1 VPWTALGYTQVST
14 QPHTRPARRSP
25 AGTLAIG
32 VGVALLAIAAAGA
45 YTFNEIRRLRDDQT
59 SISERNR
66 KGSLQLLRIQNDL
79 ASLAVLMRDMAD
91 GVEPYPLHQWQ
102 PAVDR
107 VRRDLDEAT
116 ALERTLA
123 PAVREPA
130 QQARLIETMARYGR
144 DVDRMFEVSRADEA
158 AARKMIRA
166 KLVPQQRAL
175 DGMVSQFLVVNNRM
189 QEDAA
194 AANRAVYDQ
203 VGREI
208 LVLIAALLAATA
220 MAGIWMVA
228 SNRRAFNEVAGI
240 SEQLRTLSWRTLR
253 VQEDMQRS
261 IARELHDDFGQI
273 LTAIGT
279 LLGRARRQAAAP
291 GRPADLIAELDAV
304 RGVAQQSLDRIRTK
318 SRWMHPGA
326 LDDFGLLKALEH
338 FAAEFQQQSGVRV
351 QLSAAGPIDDIGEDC
366 AIHVYRIAQEA
377 LSNVSRHSA
386 ATEAWVRL
394 TSAEGTLE
402 IEIEDRGRGMPAAVE
417 DSASRGM
424 GLVSMRE
431 RAELMGGELQL
442 RRSDQGGVLV
452 RARIPIRT
460 VPRPAAAALRDVSE
474 VA

>member
-1 VPWTALGYTQVST
+1 VSAQS
-14 QPHTRPARRSP
+14 QPRSARRSP
-25 AGTLAIG
+25 AGTLAVG

-59 SISERNR
+59 AISERNR

-79 ASLAVLMRDMAD
+79 ASLAVLMRDMMD
-91 GVEPYPLHQWQ
+91 GAEPYPLHQWQ

-107 VRRDLDEAT
+107 VRRDLVEAV

-130 QQARLIETMARYGR
+130 QQARLIETMGRYGG
-144 DVDRMFEVSRADEA
+144 DVDRMFAVSRADEA

-166 KLVPQQRAL
+166 ELVPQHRAL
-175 DGMVSQFLVVNNRM
+175 DDMVSQFLIVNNRI

-208 LVLIAALLAATA
+208 LVLIAALLGVTA
-220 MAGIWMVA
+220 IAGIWMVA

-253 VQEDMQRS
+253 VQEDLQRS

-279 LLGRARRQAAAP
+279 LLGRARRHAAS
-291 GRPADLIAELDAV
+291 GRAADLIDELDAV
-304 RGVAQQSLDRIRTK
+304 RGVAQQSLDRIRTR

-326 LDDFGLLKALEH
+326 LDDFGLVKALEQ
-338 FAAEFQQQSGVRV
+338 FVAEFQQQTGVRV
-351 QLSAAGPIDDIGEDC
+351 QLSATGPVGEIGEEC

-386 ATEAWVRL
+386 SAEAWVRL
-394 TSAEGTLE
+394 TSADGTLE
-402 IEIEDRGRGMPAAVE
+402 IEIEDRGRGMPAVVDE
-417 DSASRGM
+417 PASRGM

-442 RRSDQGGVLV
+442 HRSDHGGVLV
-452 RARIPIRT
+452 RVRIPIRT
-460 VPRPAAAALRDVSE
+460 VPGAPGAAPGELRDISE